1 VGPATPARTSSPDKL
16 PFTPDTIKEIV
27 RAKQPDIERCW
38 EQTLAAT
45 DKPVDGKL
53 QTHFVITPVGSV
65 KQAKVVKK
73 GTTLKDPA
81 LHRCVATVL
90 STMLFP
96 GPPTGRITRWSTR
109 STSRPSLMRLQLTET
124 QALIRNTART
134 FAGERVAPGARDR
147 DRAGQFP
154 AELLSEMAELGLLGV
169 NVPAEYGG
177 AEAGAISYAL
187 AMMEIA
193 EACAS
198 TAVAM
203 AVTNMCAEL
212 ITAFG
217 TEQQKRKY
225 VTRLTS
231 GQAVAGAF
239 ALSEAQA
246 GSDAPRSRP
255 APRRTREGWVL
266 SGSKQWITS
275 GDKAGGH
282 RGLGAVRRPGA
293 VGSRPSSSTAEPGV
307 SSPVVTRTR
316 WDCGPPPPSRCSS
329 KTAGSPRRRCWGRKA
344 GVPAGDDGARWR
356 TDRDRLAGVRG
367 GARGADRSGALHQG
381 AEGVR
386 EIGVRLPGRPFMLAN
401 IQTELAGAEL
411 MTLRAAG
418 LKESGKPFTREASMA
433 KVFASEMANRAADKA
448 VQLHGGYGYID
459 EFPVE
464 RHLRDARVQ
473 TIYEGTSEIQRLV
486 IARELLKAAG

>member
-1 VGPATPARTSSPDKL
+1 
-16 PFTPDTIKEIV
+16 
-27 RAKQPDIERCW
+27 
-38 EQTLAAT
+38 
-45 DKPVDGKL
+45 
-53 QTHFVITPVGSV
+53 
-65 KQAKVVKK
+65 
-73 GTTLKDPA
+73 
-81 LHRCVATVL
+81 
-90 STMLFP
+90 
-96 GPPTGRITRWSTR
+96 
-109 STSRPSLMRLQLTET
+109 MRLELTET

-134 FAGERVAPGARDR
+134 FARERVAPGARDR

-217 TEQQKRKY
+217 TEEQKRKY

-246 GSDAPRSRP
+246 GSDASALETR
-255 APRRTREGWVL
+255 AERTREGWVL

-275 GDKAGGH
+275 GDKAGVIVVWARSGGPGAGGLSAFIVDGGT
-282 RGLGAVRRPGA
+282 RGLVPGRHEDKMGLRASTTVPLQFEDCRLPAEALLGQEGQGFRLAMMALDGGRIGIASQACGVARAALTAAVRY
-293 VGSRPSSSTAEPGV
+293 TKE
-307 SSPVVTRTR
+307 
-316 WDCGPPPPSRCSS
+316 
-329 KTAGSPRRRCWGRKA
+329 RKA
-344 GVPAGDDGARWR
+344 FGKSVSDFQA
-356 TDRDRLAGVRG
+356 VR
-367 GARGADRSGALHQG
+367 
-381 AEGVR
+381 
-386 EIGVRLPGRPFMLAN
+386 FMLAN